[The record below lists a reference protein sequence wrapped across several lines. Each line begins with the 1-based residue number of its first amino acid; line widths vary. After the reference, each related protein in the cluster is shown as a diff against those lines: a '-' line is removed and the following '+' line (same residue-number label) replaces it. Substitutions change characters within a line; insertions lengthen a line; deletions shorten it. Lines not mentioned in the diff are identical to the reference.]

1 MDPLNI
7 PVLYGS
13 SREGHLS
20 EPCARYIWNLL
31 KSRGIETTLVLPADY
46 HEKKTLE
53 RAAPKPWADVMKEA
67 DGLIIV
73 TPEYNHGYPGELKEL
88 MDSLYTE
95 YHKKPVSICGC
106 SAGGLG
112 GARVVEQLRQVIVE
126 LHMCPT
132 REAVYFSAIQNLFD
146 ADGKI
151 TDPSYEKRCDIMF
164 EELFWYARVLKAG
177 REGSV

>member
-1 MDPLNI
+1 MDSLNI

-13 SREGHLS
+13 SREGHKS
-20 EPCARYIWNLL
+20 EPAAQYICDLL
-31 KSRGIETTLVLPADY
+31 KARAVETTLVLPADY
-46 HEKKTLE
+46 HKGKTLE
-53 RAAPKPWADVMKEA
+53 KAEPKPWAEIMAKA

-95 YHKKPVSICGC
+95 YAKKPVAICGC

-112 GARVVEQLRQVIVE
+112 GCRVVEQLRQVVVE

-132 REAVYFSAIQNLFD
+132 REAIYFSSIQTLFGP
-146 ADGKI
+146 DGKI
-151 TDPSYEKRCDIMF
+151 TDPSYEKRCDVMF

-177 REGSV
+177 REGKV